1 MKHVQAIMNRLART
15 FGYEEAVLTEIGRR
29 TRDPFR
35 VLISCLLSLR
45 TRDETT
51 AGASKRL
58 FALARKPHSM
68 RKLSIAMIEKA
79 IYPVGFYHTKA
90 RNLIKVCDQLISDH
104 GAQVP
109 DTIDE
114 LVTLPGVGRKTANIV
129 MVYGFQK
136 PGLPIDTH
144 CHRIPNRIGWVKT
157 RTPDQT
163 ETVLREQLPAKYWMA
178 FNDLI
183 VQFGQKICKPIGPR
197 CTECPIEKYCRKVGV
212 KPGKG

>member
-1 MKHVQAIMNRLART
+1 
-15 FGYEEAVLTEIGRR
+15 
-29 TRDPFR
+29 

-51 AGASKRL
+51 AGASRRL
-58 FALARKPHSM
+58 FALASKPHTM
-68 RKLSIAMIEKA
+68 RKLSIATIEKA

-90 RNLIKVCDQLISDH
+90 RNIVKVCDQLIQDH

-114 LVTLPGVGRKTANIV
+114 LVTLTGVGRKTANIV

-136 PGLPIDTH
+136 RALPIDTH

-157 RTPDQT
+157 RTPEQT
-163 ETVLREQLPAKYWMA
+163 EVVLRRELPGKYWMA
-178 FNDLI
+178 FNDFF

-197 CTECPIEKYCRKVGV
+197 CSKCPIEKYCLKVGV